1 MSGDGS
7 IYKRQRTRPNGE
19 TYTRWVAQ
27 ASFGGRADRRIVRR
41 VCRTR
46 AEARAQLEELMRP
59 RPVSKLALGT
69 YLRAWLD
76 EREDRLAYNTTR
88 GYRAVVPHWGP
99 ILDIPLGELTAEDVS
114 LALRDMRLGART
126 RRNALGALRTA
137 LADAERR
144 GHVQRNVARLVAPP
158 RVPKP
163 DHDAMTFDT
172 AKAILAATKDTRY
185 AAAIALGL
193 CGLRIAETLGLSWS
207 DVDLG
212 AGTVTIRNQLAG
224 SGKRAKLAP
233 TKTPGSAAVVALPA
247 FAAQALRDH
256 RVAQLAERLAAG
268 VPTGEGLVF
277 VTKRGWPV
285 HQGEVNDQ
293 LRKALETAGLPPMS
307 FHGLRHGVASLLAAA
322 GVHPRVIQ
330 AYLRHANVRIS
341 MDVYTHVNREQERV
355 AADTLGVAIGGVG

>member
-1 MSGDGS
+1 
-7 IYKRQRTRPNGE
+7 
-19 TYTRWVAQ
+19 
-27 ASFGGRADRRIVRR
+27 
-41 VCRTR
+41 
-46 AEARAQLEELMRP
+46 
-59 RPVSKLALGT
+59 
-69 YLRAWLD
+69 
-76 EREDRLAYNTTR
+76 
-88 GYRAVVPHWGP
+88 
-99 ILDIPLGELTAEDVS
+99 
-114 LALRDMRLGART
+114 
-126 RRNALGALRTA
+126 
-137 LADAERR
+137 
-144 GHVQRNVARLVAPP
+144 
-158 RVPKP
+158 VPKP

-224 SGKRAKLAP
+224 SGRKARLAA

-247 FAAQALRDH
+247 FAATALRDH
-256 RVAQLAERLAAG
+256 RVAQLAERIAAG

>member
-59 RPVSKLALGT
+59 RPVSRLALGT
-69 YLRAWLD
+69 YLRAWVD
-76 EREDRLAYNTTR
+76 EREDRLAANTAR
-88 GYRAVVPHWGP
+88 GYRAVIPHWGP
-99 ILDIPLGELTAEDVS
+99 ILQVRLGEVTAEDV
-114 LALRDMRLGART
+114 ARTLRDMRLGPRA
-126 RRNALGALRTA
+126 RRNALGALRAA

-144 GHVQRNVARLVAPP
+144 GHVGRNVARMVEAP
-158 RVPKP
+158 RVPRQE
-163 DHDAMTFDT
+163 HDAMTAEN
-172 AKAILAATKDTRY
+172 AKAILAATKGTRY

-193 CGLRIAETLGLSWS
+193 CGLRIAETLGLSWA
-207 DVDLG
+207 DVDLD

-224 SGKRAKLAP
+224 SGKRARLAP
-233 TKTPGSAAVVALPA
+233 TKTAGSADVVALPA
-247 FAAQALRDH
+247 FASQALRDH
-256 RVAQLAERLAAG
+256 RTAQLAERLAAG

-277 VTKRGWPV
+277 VTARGWPV
-285 HQGEVNDQ
+285 HQGEVRDQ
-293 LRKALETAGLPPMS
+293 LHKALERAGLPKMR
-307 FHGLRHGVASLLAAA
+307 FHDLRHGVASLLAAA

-330 AYLRHANVRIS
+330 AYLRHANVAIS
-341 MDVYTHVNREQERV
+341 MNVYAHVNREQERV
-355 AADTLGVAIGGVG
+355 AADTLGRAVG